1 MRDEGRE
8 EGRDVAGGT
17 PPLHP
22 STLILPPVGRFS
34 QQTLEQVAA
43 ANDVVE
49 IVGGYV
55 PLKRAGSAYKGLCPF
70 HREKTPSFT
79 VNPQRQSFH
88 CFGCGKGGGVFR
100 FLMDY
105 ENLDFPA
112 AVRRLA
118 ERAGVPLLEE
128 EVESED
134 DAAHGKLRRR
144 LLGLHAEA
152 TEWFHLNLMR
162 RESAAHAREYLKK
175 RGFSAEV
182 AASWKFGY
190 APAGFDSLREWAR
203 GRGYSD
209 EELLAGGLVKFKDDS
224 NRGRPY
230 DRFRDRLMFPICNE
244 LGEPIAFS
252 GRILASGPEAERAAK
267 YLNSPETPLF
277 TKGKVLFGLH
287 KTRRAILDAKTA
299 IVCEGQIDLI
309 TVFESGVQ
317 NVVAPQG
324 TAFTDRQARLL
335 KRYTEEAVLCFDA
348 DAAGQQAAER
358 SFAELLL
365 AGVSV
370 RVAEMPPGEDPDSLV
385 RKEGPD
391 VFRAWIGTARD
402 FFDFQIDRMSAQFD
416 LDTPRGKAG
425 LARRLA
431 DSVALVGDP
440 LLRQAVVGKITARL
454 GLRMEDFHALLRQV
468 KPRRPSGERDTAPAP
483 DLAGGE
489 DAAPAATDLPAFEPP
504 RNGAVDLLLTLALRD
519 DEVHAWLLA
528 QDRWQERLRVT
539 PGAELLVRI
548 LEANGLHPSE
558 PATVN
563 AFLATLTPAE
573 ESYLSARRVA
583 RAPEHGLQVAEDCW
597 LAMERD
603 ALTARR
609 VGVLGRL
616 AQPGLPEGEVVAR
629 QKEMVELQ
637 TRLAHIGQ
645 LLSSRRPSG

>member
-1 MRDEGRE
+1 M
-8 EGRDVAGGT
+8 
-17 PPLHP
+17 
-22 STLILPPVGRFS
+22 GRFS
-34 QQTLEQVAA
+34 QQTLEAVAA

-49 IVGGYV
+49 VIGAYV
-55 PLKRAGSAYKGLCPF
+55 PLRRTGSAFKGLCPF

-100 FLMDY
+100 FVMDY

-118 ERAGVPLLEE
+118 ERAGVPLSEE
-128 EVESED
+128 EAESED
-134 DAAHGKLRRR
+134 DAAHGRRRRR
-144 LLGLHAEA
+144 LLALHAEA
-152 TEWFHLNLMR
+152 ADWFHRNLMR
-162 RESAAHAREYLKK
+162 RESAAHAREYLKG

-182 AASWKFGY
+182 AAAWRFGY
-190 APAGFDSLREWAR
+190 APAGFDALREWAH
-203 GRGYSD
+203 GRGYTD
-209 EELLAGGLVKFKDDS
+209 EELLAGGLVKTKDDTG
-224 NRGRPY
+224 RGKPY

-252 GRILASGPEAERAAK
+252 GRVLASGPEVERTAK

-309 TVFESGVQ
+309 TVFECGVQ

-335 KRYTEEAVLCFDA
+335 KRYAEEAVLCFDA

-385 RKEGPD
+385 RKEGAD

-402 FFDFQIDRMSAQFD
+402 FFDFQIDRLAGQFD

-431 DSVALVGDP
+431 ENVALVGDP
-440 LLRQAVVGKITARL
+440 LLREAVVGKVCARL
-454 GLRMEDFHALLRQV
+454 GFRAEDFRLLLRQV
-468 KPRRPSGERDTAPAP
+468 KPRRAFEERDPSSAP
-483 DLAGGE
+483 DLTANE
-489 DAAPAATDLPAFEPP
+489 EPP
-504 RNGAVDLLLTLALRD
+504 VTRGRHAISVASPVFAPPLNGSVDMLLTLALRD
-519 DEVHAWLLA
+519 DSVHAWLLA
-528 QDRWQERLRVT
+528 QPDWRERLRAT
-539 PGAELLVRI
+539 PGAELLVR
-548 LEANGLHPSE
+548 LLGADTLRPSD
-558 PATVN
+558 PNTVN
-563 AFLATLTPAE
+563 AFLATLSPE
-573 ESYLSARRVA
+573 EEAHLSARRVM
-583 RAPEHGLQVAEDCW
+583 RAPEHGLERAAEYW
-597 LAMERD
+597 LALEQD
-603 ALTARR
+603 VLIARR
-609 VGVLGRL
+609 ATIQGQI
-616 AQPGLPEGEVVAR
+616 AQPGIPAAEVVAL
-629 QKEMVELQ
+629 QKETVELQ
-637 TRLAHIGQ
+637 TRLAHIGR
-645 LLSSRRPSG
+645 LLSSRRPPG

>member
-1 MRDEGRE
+1 M
-8 EGRDVAGGT
+8 
-17 PPLHP
+17 
-22 STLILPPVGRFS
+22 GRFS

-49 IVGGYV
+49 VVGAYV

-100 FLMDY
+100 FLMEY

-128 EVESED
+128 EAENED
-134 DAAHGKLRRR
+134 DAAHGRLRRR
-144 LLGLHAEA
+144 LLRLHAETA
-152 TEWFHLNLMR
+152 EWFHLNLMR

-182 AASWKFGY
+182 AASWRFGY
-190 APAGFDSLREWAR
+190 APAGFDALREWAR
-203 GRGYSD
+203 GQGYTD
-209 EELLAGGLVKFKDDS
+209 EELLAGGLVKFKDDTG
-224 NRGRPY
+224 RGRPY

-402 FFDFQIDRMSAQFD
+402 FFDFQIDRLSVQFD

-431 DSVALVGDP
+431 DGVALVGDP
-440 LLRQAVVGKITARL
+440 LLRQAVVGKVTARL

-468 KPRRPSGERDTAPAP
+468 KPRRPSEERDAPTAAP
-483 DLAGGE
+483 DLAAGE
-489 DAAPAATDLPAFEPP
+489 EQPAAARDPRQSAPAFEPP

-519 DEVHAWLLA
+519 DDVHAWLLA
-528 QDRWQERLRVT
+528 QPGWAERLRVT
-539 PGAELLVRI
+539 PGADLLGRV
-548 LEANGLHPSE
+548 LAANGLRPSE

-563 AFLATLTPAE
+563 AFLTTLSPAE
-573 ESYLSARRVA
+573 ESYLSARRVE
-583 RAPEHGLQVAEDCW
+583 RAPEHGRQVAEDCW
-597 LAMERD
+597 LALERD
-603 ALTARR
+603 ALTAHR
-609 VGVLGRL
+609 VTLLGRL
-616 AQPGLPEGEVVAR
+616 AQPGLPEVEVVTR

-645 LLSSRRPSG
+645 LLSSRRPTG

>member
-1 MRDEGRE
+1 M
-8 EGRDVAGGT
+8 
-17 PPLHP
+17 
-22 STLILPPVGRFS
+22 GRFS

-49 IVGGYV
+49 VVGGYV

-128 EVESED
+128 EAESED

-144 LLGLHAEA
+144 LLRLHAEA

-162 RESAAHAREYLKK
+162 RESAGHARDYLKA

-182 AASWKFGY
+182 AASWKIGY
-190 APAGFDSLREWAR
+190 APAGWDHLRDWALS
-203 GRGYSD
+203 RGYTS
-209 EELLAGGLVKFKDDS
+209 EELLSGGLVKTKDDNGS
-224 NRGRPY
+224 DQNSKSKIQNPKSLY

-252 GRILASGPEAERAAK
+252 GRILAAGPEAERAAK

-287 KTRRAILDAKTA
+287 KTRRAILDARTA

-309 TVFESGVQ
+309 TVFESGVP

-324 TAFTDRQARLL
+324 TAFTERQARLL
-335 KRYTEEAVLCFDA
+335 KRYTEEVVLCFDA

-402 FFDFQIDRMSAQFD
+402 FFDFQIDRLSTQFD

-440 LLRQAVVGKITARL
+440 LLRQAVVGKVTARL
-454 GLRMEDFHALLRQV
+454 GLRMEDFTLLLKQV
-468 KPRRPSGERDTAPAP
+468 KPRRAYGENDAPAP
-483 DLAGGE
+483 DLAAGE
-489 DAAPAATDLPAFEPP
+489 GQPATRHPPPAPPFEPP
-504 RNGAVDLLLTLALRD
+504 RNGAVDQLLRLCLRD
-519 DEVHAWLLA
+519 DDVHAWLLD
-528 QDRWQERLRVT
+528 QPEWRERLRVT
-539 PGAELLVRI
+539 PGAELLARVLDAGNLR
-548 LEANGLHPSE
+548 PSE

-563 AFLATLTPAE
+563 AFLATLSPAE
-573 ESYLSARRVA
+573 ESYLSARRVE
-583 RAPEHGLQVAEDCW
+583 RAPEHGLQEAADCW
-597 LAMERD
+597 LALERES
-603 ALTARR
+603 LTARR
-609 VGVLGRL
+609 VTLLGHLARPGV
-616 AQPGLPEGEVVAR
+616 PESEVVAR

-645 LLSSRRPSG
+645 LLSSRRPTG